1 MTTQITFCTLPNRSR
16 KKICSVCHTFV
27 FDITGVR
34 KHNTQNIMK
43 ETTAET
49 VVNFAKFSMRT
60 ELIIMVYHSK
70 FTTVLQEAVWQEID
84 ENWWVTLKLKQLL
97 LNWRAMS
104 ARNGKMQSWFHR
116 KWNHEPSNQFLVQFY
131 PQHKNIVVGKF
142 LLPYLGE
149 EINNFNT
156 NNVIFVNNHFQILIG
171 Y

>member
-1 MTTQITFCTLPNRSR
+1 MINTSYRLPSPEPRGANVNETHSKKALDVSISSSAIHVFVVYKMQQDSCFSKLLWVVTTQITFCTLPNRSR

-84 ENWWVTLKLKQLL
+84 EN
-97 LNWRAMS
+97 
-104 ARNGKMQSWFHR
+104 
-116 KWNHEPSNQFLVQFY
+116 
-131 PQHKNIVVGKF
+131 
-142 LLPYLGE
+142 
-149 EINNFNT
+149 
-156 NNVIFVNNHFQILIG
+156 
-171 Y
+171 